1 MLWGVTAMRRST
13 LLSALVV
20 VMSMLMGSAH
30 AGGSLRIAAAA
41 DLKYAMAEMVE
52 LFRASHPED
61 KVEVIYGSSGKFHA
75 QIRNGAPFDLYF
87 SADSA
92 YPKDL
97 HARGFTA
104 TEPRSYAVGRI
115 VLWSLQ
121 PDLGR
126 LPLRD
131 LASRTEIRKFA
142 IANPLHAPYGVRAKE
157 ALQHEGVWDLLEPR
171 LVLGENIAHAAQFVD
186 SGAAAA
192 GIVALSLVK
201 SPALQGKGDWTL
213 IPAQWHTPLEQ
224 AYVITAR
231 AKANELA
238 AAFARF
244 VETPPAREV
253 MGRYGFTLPGE

>member
-1 MLWGVTAMRRST
+1 MK
-13 LLSALVV
+13 LSALLRAYVA
-20 VMSMLMGSAH
+20 VMLLAIGSAH
-30 AGGSLRIAAAA
+30 AAGQLRIAAAA
-41 DLKYAMAEMVE
+41 DLKYALTEIVE
-52 LFRASHPED
+52 QFRAERPED

-92 YPKDL
+92 YPNDL
-97 HARGFTA
+97 HARGLTA
-104 TEPRSYAVGRI
+104 TEPRAYAVGRI

-126 LPLRD
+126 LSLRD
-131 LASRTEIRKFA
+131 LASRTQSRKFA
-142 IANPLHAPYGVRAKE
+142 IANPRHAPYGVRAKE
-157 ALQHEGVWDLLEPR
+157 ALQHEGVWELLEPR
-171 LVLGENIAHAAQFVD
+171 LVLGENIAHTAQFVD

-213 IPAQWHTPLEQ
+213 IPAQWHTPLDQ

-231 AKANELA
+231 AKTNDLA

-253 MGRYGFTLPGE
+253 MRRYGFTLPGE

>member
-1 MLWGVTAMRRST
+1 MTWRAVRYFLMVA
-13 LLSALVV
+13 LLLISDATR
-20 VMSMLMGSAH
+20 

-41 DLKYAMAEMVE
+41 DLKYALTEIVE
-52 LFRASHPED
+52 QFRAEHPEH

-97 HARGFTA
+97 HARGLTA
-104 TEPRSYAVGRI
+104 TEPRLYAIGRI

-121 PDLGR
+121 PELGR
-126 LPLRD
+126 LSLRE
-131 LASRTEIRKFA
+131 LPSRTEIRKFA
-142 IANPLHAPYGVRAKE
+142 IANPLHAPYGARAKE
-157 ALQHEGVWDLLEPR
+157 ALQHEGVWETLEPR
-171 LVLGENIAHAAQFVD
+171 LVLGENIAHTAQFVD

-192 GIVALSLVK
+192 GIIALSLAM
-201 SPALQGKGDWTL
+201 SPALASKGAWTL

-224 AYVITAR
+224 SYVITAR
-231 AKANELA
+231 AKANGLA
-238 AAFARF
+238 ADFAQF